1 MVFIPVR
8 LFCVLYWGLNNY
20 FGMKEHGRQ
29 LSVSAIENGTVI
41 DHVPAKNL
49 FKVIQILGLDRI
61 ETQITFGT
69 NLESEKLGR
78 KAIIKIEGVFFED
91 KDINRIALVA
101 PDAKLNII
109 RDYEVVEKKL
119 VEVPDT
125 IFGIAKCMNPKCI
138 TNFESVTTRFKV
150 VSKKVVSLKCHYCE
164 KITNQENL
172 QII

>member
-1 MVFIPVR
+1 MTRI
-8 LFCVLYWGLNNY
+8 
-20 FGMKEHGRQ
+20 MKEPKQ

-41 DHVPAKNL
+41 DHIPAKNL

-61 ETQITFGT
+61 DKQITFGT
-69 NLESEKLGR
+69 NLDSKKLEK
-78 KAIIKIEGVFFED
+78 KAIIKISGVFFED

-125 IFGIAKCMNPKCI
+125 IVGIARCVNPKCI
-138 TNFESVTTRFKV
+138 TNYETVTTKFRV
-150 VSKKVVSLKCHYCE
+150 VSKKNVSLKCYYCE

-172 QII
+172 QIT